1 MTLEIHYLKLVLSV
15 ICLWR
20 MICILYY
27 VLYLD
32 IFFQFT
38 VYSLWLH
45 KLLLYVI
52 YVIEFKNPI

>member
-1 MTLEIHYLKLVLSV
+1 
-15 ICLWR
+15 